1 MRQDG
6 AEMLWELTDKK
17 RGALCSIKA
26 PEATYQEVR
35 RLFHIFSQSGNAA

>member
-1 MRQDG
+1 MLQDG
-6 AEMLWELTDKK
+6 AEMLWEKKKKK
-17 RGALCSIKA
+17 RGALSSIKA